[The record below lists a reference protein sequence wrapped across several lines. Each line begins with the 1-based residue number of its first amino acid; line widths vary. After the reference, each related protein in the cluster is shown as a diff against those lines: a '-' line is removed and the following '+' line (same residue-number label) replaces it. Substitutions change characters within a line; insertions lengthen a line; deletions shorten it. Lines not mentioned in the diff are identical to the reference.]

1 MLQRPNGATIA
12 EIMRVTQWQPHTVR
26 GFISRA
32 LVHDLGLKVARFK
45 RDQGQAAYR
54 LPR

>member
-1 MLQRPNGATIA
+1 MNYARWLDSG
-12 EIMRVTQWQPHTVR
+12 EIIRETQWQPHTVR
-26 GFISRA
+26 GFISCA
-32 LVHDLGLKVARFK
+32 LVHDLGLRVARFK